1 MRTIPK
7 SEAFNKLHSASNV
20 GVRLGVLYWYNR
32 NAEPGL
38 FATYKDLIRRALS
51 SGASCHLYKSGT
63 YRVDIP
69 SDDARVKN
77 TRYFFRSTP

>member
-7 SEAFNKLHSASNV
+7 SEALNKLRFAYAAGARH
-20 GVRLGVLYWYNR
+20 GILYWYDK
-32 NAEPGL
+32 NAHPGL
-38 FATYKDLIRRALS
+38 FVSYKSFIKRALQY
-51 SGASCHLYKSGT
+51 GASCHLYKSGT

-69 SDDARVKN
+69 SDDTRVKN